1 MADDTRYAYAV
12 ARVRGMETRLLDRQW
27 IERLLAETADGA
39 LKALSDSAYQ
49 DAIAG
54 VGRPEDLEPGLE
66 RALAETLATVSE
78 ISPDPELID
87 LFRIRWDFRNL
98 RSLVKASVQKLE
110 EAEIGIVA
118 GVGTVDAELLGK
130 AVREKDYT
138 ALPAF
143 VAEPAREA
151 EEAYRDL
158 NELSVIDRVID
169 TALWGHSLA
178 VARGHGDAF
187 LVDFLGAE
195 IDLANIKTFVR
206 IKESGKDR
214 SDLSRAFVPGGTVDL
229 SFLEGMLGE
238 PMDAFARG
246 IEYGRYGSLSPI
258 FRDWSR
264 EKAYLL
270 ELACDN
276 VLLRLTEPGKTVA
289 YGIEPLVAF
298 ILVRR
303 IEIKLVRA
311 AVIAKLDGLPR
322 SEVEGRLRSA
332 HV

>member
-27 IERLLAETADGA
+27 IERLLGETADGA

-49 DAIAG
+49 DAIAD
-54 VGRPEDLEPGLE
+54 VGRPEDIEQGLE
-66 RALAETLATVSE
+66 RALAETLLTVSE
-78 ISPDPELID
+78 VSPEPELID

-98 RSLVKASVQKLE
+98 KSLVKASVLKL
-110 EAEIGIVA
+110 AGGEIGIVQ
-118 GVGTVDAELLGK
+118 GPGTIDPGLLEK

-138 ALPAF
+138 MVPAF
-143 VAEPAREA
+143 LADPAREA
-151 EEAYRDL
+151 EEAYRDQG
-158 NELSVIDRVID
+158 ELSVIDQVFD
-169 TALWGHSLA
+169 TALWGRSLA
-178 VARGHGDAF
+178 VARERGEAF
-187 LVDFLGAE
+187 LLSFFAAE
-195 IDLANIKTFVR
+195 IDLANIKAFVR

-214 SDLSRAFVPGGTVDL
+214 TDLARAFIPGGTVDR

-238 PMDAFARG
+238 PLDAFARG
-246 IEYGRYGSLSPI
+246 IEYGPYGSLAPI

-264 EKAYLL
+264 EKAHLL

-276 VLLRLTEPGKTVA
+276 LLLKLTEPGKTIA

-298 ILVRR
+298 ILMRR

-311 AVIAKLDGLPR
+311 AVIAKLDGLTR
-322 SEVEGRLRSA
+322 GEIEGRLRST